1 MGVQLKRVYDAP
13 SPDDGYRVLV
23 DRLWPRGVRKD
34 SLVLDQWDKQVAP
47 SAELRRAYHHH
58 DLDDAQFRERYL
70 AELDGNPDVEALAAR
85 ARTGPVTLLFAARDV
100 SHTHARVLA
109 EAIAALM

>member
-58 DLDDAQFRERYL
+58 VLDDAQFRERYL
-70 AELDGNPDVEALAAR
+70 ATGASGFSHAASSALSFDG
-85 ARTGPVTLLFAARDV
+85 
-100 SHTHARVLA
+100 VLKA
-109 EAIAALM
+109 MGI

>member
-58 DLDDAQFRERYL
+58 VLDDAQFRERYL
-70 AELDGNPDVEALAAR
+70 AELDGNPGVEALARR
-85 ARTGPVTLLFAARDV
+85 AREGTVTLLFAARDV
-100 SHTHARVLA
+100 AHTHAHVLA
-109 EAIAALM
+109 DALAAVR